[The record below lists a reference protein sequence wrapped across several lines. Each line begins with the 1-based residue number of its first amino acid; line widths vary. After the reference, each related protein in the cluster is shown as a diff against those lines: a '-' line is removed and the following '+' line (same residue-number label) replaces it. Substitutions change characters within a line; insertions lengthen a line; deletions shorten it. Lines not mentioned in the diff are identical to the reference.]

1 MTLKQFQI
9 LQAIDHLSV
18 LARYETEGLAAEG
31 WVNRPT
37 GVSLEEMTALEK
49 TGLVEMFL
57 VTGHGDNAYYRLTG
71 EWPNARR

>member
-18 LARYETEGLAAEG
+18 LARYETEGLASAG

-37 GVSLEEMTALEK
+37 GVSLEEMTEIEK
-49 TGLVEMFL
+49 MGLVEMYL
-57 VTGHGDNAYYRLTG
+57 VTGQGDCAYYRLTG
-71 EWPNARR
+71 EWPNASH